1 MCIQQFIECDTGQSS
16 KTEGVG
22 ECKKLTEIEEVSF
35 ELQSEE
41 EVPSQTLK
49 TNLDSVWI
57 AMGL

>member
-41 EVPSQTLK
+41 EE
-49 TNLDSVWI
+49 DFF
-57 AMGL
+57 ADFR

>member
-1 MCIQQFIECDTGQSS
+1 MCRRVHLCIQQFIECDTGQSS

-41 EVPSQTLK
+41 EE
-49 TNLDSVWI
+49 DFF
-57 AMGL
+57 ADFR